1 MTEQRY
7 RRAAGA
13 LIGMMFGFAYALV
26 SQGINRLAL
35 PGIPLYQPPL
45 GPAGNILLGLLA
57 GAGLGLLCAWPASA
71 AKGILLGGAAS
82 AAAIFAFTLLRMGA
96 GAASTL
102 VGLVLSA
109 PVAWVSVLGMAVV
122 RWLVDRQVEARRE
135 SAPLLRRLRLPL
147 ILAGIAGF
155 AAIFVLFSADARLEL
170 RRTHDMIQAGLA
182 AGDAASLPAPLQ
194 ASSVTKFPTGRSPY
208 TLEWTNVELDR
219 FIELRPAA
227 NYDQQA
233 VVIARFENGLM
244 LACIFT
250 APRATPSCGSYSM
263 QSDEQ

>member
-13 LIGMMFGFAYALV
+13 LIGLMFGFGYALV
-26 SQGINRLAL
+26 SQLINRVAL

-57 GAGLGLLCAWPASA
+57 GAGLGLICAWPASP
-71 AKGILLGGAAS
+71 AKGILLGGVTT
-82 AAAIFAFTLLRMGA
+82 AAAVFATTVLRMGA
-96 GAASTL
+96 GASSTV

-109 PVAWVSVLGMAVV
+109 PMAWVSVLGMAVV

-147 ILAGIAGF
+147 ILTGVLAL
-155 AAIFVLFSADARLEL
+155 AATFVLYSADAKLEL

-182 AGDAASLPAPLQ
+182 ARDTAGLPAPLQ
-194 ASSVTKFPTGRSPY
+194 APHVTGFPTGRSPY

-219 FIELRPAA
+219 FIELRPAS
-227 NYDQQA
+227 NYDKQA
-233 VVIARFENGLM
+233 AVIARFKNGPM
-244 LACIFT
+244 LVCIYT
-250 APRATPSCGSYSM
+250 GPKATPSCGTY
-263 QSDEQ
+263 

>member
-13 LIGMMFGFAYALV
+13 LIGLMFGFGYTLV
-26 SQGINRLAL
+26 SQLINRVAL

-45 GPAGNILLGLLA
+45 GPVGNILLGMLA

-71 AKGILLGGAAS
+71 AKGILLGGAA
-82 AAAIFAFTLLRMGA
+82 AALAVFAFTLLRMGA
-96 GAASTL
+96 GAASTV

-109 PVAWVSVLGMAVV
+109 PMAWVSVLGMAVV

-147 ILAGIAGF
+147 ILTGVLAL
-155 AAIFVLFSADARLEL
+155 AAAFVLYSADARLEL

-182 AGDAASLPAPLQ
+182 AHGRGLAARAAASAQRHEVPGRAVTLYARMDERRAGSLHRAAP
-194 ASSVTKFPTGRSPY
+194 GG
-208 TLEWTNVELDR
+208 EL
-219 FIELRPAA
+219 
-227 NYDQQA
+227 
-233 VVIARFENGLM
+233 
-244 LACIFT
+244 
-250 APRATPSCGSYSM
+250 
-263 QSDEQ
+263 

>member
-7 RRAAGA
+7 RHAAGA
-13 LIGMMFGFAYALV
+13 LIGMLFGFSYALV
-26 SQGINRLAL
+26 SQLINRLAL

-45 GPAGNILLGLLA
+45 GLFGNILLGMLA

-71 AKGILLGGAAS
+71 AKGILLGGAA
-82 AAAIFAFTLLRMGA
+82 AALAVFGFTLLRMGA
-96 GAASTL
+96 GASSTV

-109 PVAWVSVLGMAVV
+109 PMAWVGVLGIAVV

-147 ILAGIAGF
+147 ILTGVLGLL
-155 AAIFVLFSADARLEL
+155 AAFTLLSADARVEL
-170 RRTHDMIQAGLA
+170 RRTNDMIRAGLA
-182 AGDAASLPAPLQ
+182 ARDTGSLPAPLQ
-194 ASSVTKFPTGRSPY
+194 APSVTKFPAGRFSY

-227 NYDQQA
+227 SYDQQA
-233 VVIARFENGLM
+233 AVIARFKNGLM
-244 LACIFT
+244 LVCIYT
-250 APRATPSCGSYSM
+250 TPKATPSCGTY
-263 QSDEQ
+263 

>member
-13 LIGMMFGFAYALV
+13 LIGAMFGIAYALV
-26 SQGINRLAL
+26 SQLINRVAL

-45 GPAGNILLGLLA
+45 GPAGNIVLALLA
-57 GAGLGLLCAWPASA
+57 GAGLGLLCAWPAST
-71 AKGILLGGAAS
+71 AKGILLGGAA
-82 AAAIFAFTLLRMGA
+82 AALAVFAFTLLRVGA

-109 PVAWVSVLGMAVV
+109 PMAWVSVLGMAVV

-147 ILAGIAGF
+147 ILTGVLAL
-155 AAIFVLFSADARLEL
+155 AAAFVLFSADARLEL

-182 AGDAASLPAPLQ
+182 AHDSAALPAPLQ
-194 ASSVTKFPTGRSPY
+194 APSVTNYPAGRSPY
-208 TLEWTNVELDR
+208 TLEWTSVELDR

-227 NYDQQA
+227 SYDRQA
-233 VVIARFENGLM
+233 AVIARFRNGLV
-244 LACIFT
+244 LVCIYSSPK
-250 APRATPSCGSYSM
+250 AEPSCGTY
-263 QSDEQ
+263 

>member
-13 LIGMMFGFAYALV
+13 LIGLMFGFGYALV
-26 SQGINRLAL
+26 SQLINRVAL

-45 GPAGNILLGLLA
+45 GPVGNILLGLLA

-71 AKGILLGGAAS
+71 AKGILLSGAT
-82 AAAIFAFTLLRMGA
+82 AAAAVFASTLLRMGA
-96 GAASTL
+96 GTASTV

-109 PVAWVSVLGMAVV
+109 PMAWVSVLGMAIV

-147 ILAGIAGF
+147 ILTGVLAL
-155 AAIFVLFSADARLEL
+155 AAASVLYSADARLEL
-170 RRTHDMIQAGLA
+170 RRTNDMIRAGLA
-182 AGDAASLPAPLQ
+182 ARDPASLPAPLQ
-194 ASSVTKFPTGRSPY
+194 TPSVTKFPDGRSPY
-208 TLEWTNVELDR
+208 ALEWTNVELDR

-227 NYDQQA
+227 NYDKQVA
-233 VVIARFENGLM
+233 VIARFKNGLV
-244 LACIFT
+244 LVCIYT
-250 APRATPSCGSYSM
+250 GPKATPSCGTY
-263 QSDEQ
+263 

>member
-7 RRAAGA
+7 RRVAGA
-13 LIGMMFGFAYALV
+13 LIGLMFGFGYALV
-26 SQGINRLAL
+26 SQLINRVAL

-45 GPAGNILLGLLA
+45 GPAGNILLGMLA

-71 AKGILLGGAAS
+71 AKGILLGS
-82 AAAIFAFTLLRMGA
+82 VAAAVAVFGFTLLRMGA
-96 GAASTL
+96 GASSTV

-109 PVAWVSVLGMAVV
+109 PMAWVGVLGMAVV

-147 ILAGIAGF
+147 ILTAVLGC
-155 AAIFVLFSADARLEL
+155 AAVFVLYSADARLEL
-170 RRTHDMIQAGLA
+170 RRTNDMIQAGQRA
-182 AGDAASLPAPLQ
+182 RDAAALPAPLQ
-194 ASSVTKFPTGRSPY
+194 ASSVTAFPAGRSPY

-227 NYDQQA
+227 SYDQQA
-233 VVIARFENGLM
+233 AVIARFKNGLV
-244 LACIFT
+244 LVCIYT
-250 APRATPSCGSYSM
+250 AAKAAPSCGSY
-263 QSDEQ
+263 

>member
-13 LIGMMFGFAYALV
+13 LIGLMFGFGYALV
-26 SQGINRLAL
+26 SQLINRVAL

-45 GPAGNILLGLLA
+45 GLFGNIVLGLLA
-57 GAGLGLLCAWPASA
+57 GAVLGLLCAWPASA
-71 AKGILLGGAAS
+71 AKGILLGGAA
-82 AAAIFAFTLLRMGA
+82 AATAVFAFTLLRMGT
-96 GAASTL
+96 GAASTV

-109 PVAWVSVLGMAVV
+109 PMAWVSVLGMAVV
-122 RWLVDRQVEARRE
+122 RWLADRQVEARRE

-147 ILAGIAGF
+147 ILTGVLAL
-155 AAIFVLFSADARLEL
+155 AAAFVLYSADAKLEL

-182 AGDAASLPAPLQ
+182 ARDTASLPAPLQ
-194 ASSVTKFPTGRSPY
+194 APGVTKFPTGRSPY

-227 NYDQQA
+227 SYDQQTA
-233 VVIARFENGLM
+233 VIARFRNGLM
-244 LACIFT
+244 LVCIYT
-250 APRATPSCGSYSM
+250 APKATPSCGTY
-263 QSDEQ
+263 

>member
-13 LIGMMFGFAYALV
+13 MIGLMFGFAYALV
-26 SQGINRLAL
+26 AQLVNRLAL

-71 AKGILLGGAAS
+71 AKGILLGGVT
-82 AAAIFAFTLLRMGA
+82 AAAAVFAFTLLRMSA

-109 PVAWVSVLGMAVV
+109 PMAWVSVLGMAVV

-147 ILAGIAGF
+147 ILTGVIGF
-155 AAIFVLFSADARLEL
+155 MALFTLYSADARLEL
-170 RRTHDMIQAGLA
+170 RRTNDMVWAGLRA
-182 AGDAASLPAPLQ
+182 SDAAALPAPLQ
-194 ASSVTKFPTGRSPY
+194 APRVLGFPAGTRSGY

-219 FIELRPAA
+219 FVELRPAA

-233 VVIARFENGLM
+233 AAIARFRNGPM
-244 LACIFT
+244 LVCIYT
-250 APRATPSCGSYSM
+250 APKATPNCGTY
-263 QSDEQ
+263 

>member
-13 LIGMMFGFAYALV
+13 LIGLMFGFGYALV
-26 SQGINRLAL
+26 SQLINRVAL

-45 GPAGNILLGLLA
+45 GPFGNILLGMLA

-71 AKGILLGGAAS
+71 AKGILLGGAA
-82 AAAIFAFTLLRMGA
+82 AALAVFTFTLLRMGA
-96 GAASTL
+96 GTASTV

-109 PVAWVSVLGMAVV
+109 PMAWVSVLGMAVV

-147 ILAGIAGF
+147 ILTAVMGLLALF
-155 AAIFVLFSADARLEL
+155 ALRNTDARLEL
-170 RRTHDMIQAGLA
+170 QRMNDMVQAGLHA
-182 AGDAASLPAPLQ
+182 RDASSLPAPLR
-194 ASSVTKFPTGRSPY
+194 APSVLGFPAGTRSSY

-219 FIELRPAA
+219 FVELRPAA
-227 NYDQQA
+227 NYDRQA
-233 VVIARFENGLM
+233 AVIARFEDGLL
-244 LACIFT
+244 LACIYT
-250 APRATPSCGSYSM
+250 APKAEPICGTY
-263 QSDEQ
+263 

>member
-1 MTEQRY
+1 
-7 RRAAGA
+7 
-13 LIGMMFGFAYALV
+13 
-26 SQGINRLAL
+26 
-35 PGIPLYQPPL
+35 
-45 GPAGNILLGLLA
+45 
-57 GAGLGLLCAWPASA
+57 
-71 AKGILLGGAAS
+71 
-82 AAAIFAFTLLRMGA
+82 
-96 GAASTL
+96 
-102 VGLVLSA
+102 
-109 PVAWVSVLGMAVV
+109 MAVV

-182 AGDAASLPAPLQ
+182 ARDAASLPASLQ
-194 ASSVTKFPTGRSPY
+194 ASSVTAFPAGRSGY

-233 VVIARFENGLM
+233 AVIARFENGLM

-250 APRATPSCGSYSM
+250 APRATPSCGSY
-263 QSDEQ
+263 

>member
-13 LIGMMFGFAYALV
+13 LIGMMFGFGYALV
-26 SQGINRLAL
+26 SQLINRLAL

-45 GPAGNILLGLLA
+45 GPVGNIVLGMLA

-71 AKGILLGGAAS
+71 CQGHLVGGAA
-82 AAAIFAFTLLRMGA
+82 AAAAVFAFTLLRMGA
-96 GAASTL
+96 DAASTL

-109 PVAWVSVLGMAVV
+109 PMAWVSVLGMAVV

-147 ILAGIAGF
+147 ILTGVLAL
-155 AAIFVLFSADARLEL
+155 AAAFVLFSADARLEL
-170 RRTHDMIQAGLA
+170 RRTHDMIQVRAGCPRMP
-182 AGDAASLPAPLQ
+182 ASLPAPLQ
-194 ASSVTKFPTGRSPY
+194 APSVTGFPAGRSRY

-227 NYDQQA
+227 SYDKQA
-233 VVIARFENGLM
+233 AVIARFKNGLM
-244 LACIFT
+244 LVCIYT
-250 APRATPSCGSYSM
+250 APKATPSCGSY
-263 QSDEQ
+263 

>member
-1 MTEQRY
+1 MTEQRF

-13 LIGMMFGFAYALV
+13 FIGMMFGLAYALV
-26 SQGINRLAL
+26 SQLINRLAL

-45 GPAGNILLGLLA
+45 GPAGNIPLGMLA

-71 AKGILLGGAAS
+71 AKGILVGGAVA

-109 PVAWVSVLGMAVV
+109 PMAWVSVLGMAVV

-147 ILAGIAGF
+147 ILAGVLAL
-155 AAIFVLFSADARLEL
+155 AAAFVLYSADARVEL
-170 RRTHDMIQAGLA
+170 RRTNDMIRAGLA
-182 AGDAASLPAPLQ
+182 ARDTGSLPAPLQ
-194 ASSVTKFPTGRSPY
+194 APSVTKFPAGRFPY

-219 FIELRPAA
+219 FIELRPAS
-227 NYDQQA
+227 NYDKQA
-233 VVIARFENGLM
+233 AVIGRFRNGLM
-244 LACIFT
+244 LVCIYT
-250 APRATPSCGSYSM
+250 APKATPSCGTY
-263 QSDEQ
+263 